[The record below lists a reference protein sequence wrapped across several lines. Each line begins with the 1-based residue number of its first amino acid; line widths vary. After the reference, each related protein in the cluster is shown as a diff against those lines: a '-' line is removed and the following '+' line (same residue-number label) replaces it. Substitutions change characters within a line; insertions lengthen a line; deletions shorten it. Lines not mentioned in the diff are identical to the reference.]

1 MDSKQATRTLRAA
14 IFAALVVLLAALG
27 QVLVTGRPLPVA
39 VLALAGGAVFALA
52 LALAGRGR
60 GFVRIAAVFLPLQLA
75 LSALFDL
82 AQTTCGPGSGTG
94 PHVFEPLVCR
104 GGSVGAF
111 LVGNSSLAGNSGL
124 AGDGGLLGHGAA
136 SAGVPTAA
144 GGVLLLLVHTLIAL
158 FAAFW
163 LRRADAAL
171 TGLAEALRTLRDF
184 LHSRAT
190 AAVRRLL
197 RLLTAPVPAR
207 PVVRVPLPPSSRE
220 HLPVEDVLLGPAV
233 RRGPPVLAPAC

>member
-1 MDSKQATRTLRAA
+1 MDSKQAGRTLRAA
-14 IFAALVVLLAALG
+14 VFAALVVLLAALG

-52 LALAGRGR
+52 LALAGRRR
-60 GFVRIAAVFLPLQLA
+60 GFGRIAAVFLPLQLA

-82 AQTTCGPGSGTG
+82 AQTTCGPGSGAG
-94 PHVFEPLVCR
+94 SHVFEPLVCR

-111 LVGNSSLAGNSGL
+111 LVGNSSP

-158 FAAFW
+158 VAAFW

-171 TGLAEALRTLRDF
+171 TGLAESLRTLRDF
-184 LHSRAT
+184 LHRRAT
-190 AAVRRLL
+190 ATVRGLF

-207 PVVRVPLPPSSRE
+207 PVVRVPLPPASRE
-220 HLPVEDVLLGPAV
+220 HLPAEDVLTVPAV

>member
-14 IFAALVVLLAALG
+14 VFAALVVLLAALG

-52 LALAGRGR
+52 LALAGRRR
-60 GFVRIAAVFLPLQLA
+60 GFGRIAAVFLPLQLA

-82 AQTTCGPGSGTG
+82 AQTTCGPGTGAG

-111 LVGNSSLAGNSGL
+111 LVGNSSL

-158 FAAFW
+158 VAAFW

-171 TGLAEALRTLRDF
+171 TGLAESLRTLRDF
-184 LHSRAT
+184 LHRRAT
-190 AAVRRLL
+190 AAVRGLL

-207 PVVRVPLPPSSRE
+207 PVVRLPLPPSSRE
-220 HLPVEDVLLGPAV
+220 HLPVEDVLTGPAV
-233 RRGPPVLAPAC
+233 RRGPPVLAAAC